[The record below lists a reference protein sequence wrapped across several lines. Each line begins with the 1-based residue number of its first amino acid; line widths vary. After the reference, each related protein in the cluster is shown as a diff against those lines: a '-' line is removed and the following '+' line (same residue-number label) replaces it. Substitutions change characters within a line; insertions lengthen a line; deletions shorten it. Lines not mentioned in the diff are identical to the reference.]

1 MESLGT
7 FYEDE
12 RRTDSRE
19 LRFGLNWRSTA
30 MPMFEFSVFWLEV
43 TEELCALRSPIRDVV
58 SDGPVSRFIVGIPP
72 HTNPQKL
79 RDEEVTVEVLANLTE
94 KESSIVSADGRRTTP
109 IPMVSTGSAGSLP
122 HDPCPC

>member
-94 KESSIVSADGRRTTP
+94 KEVLDRLGGWEAHNADPDGFDWLRRIVAT
-109 IPMVSTGSAGSLP
+109 
-122 HDPCPC
+122 